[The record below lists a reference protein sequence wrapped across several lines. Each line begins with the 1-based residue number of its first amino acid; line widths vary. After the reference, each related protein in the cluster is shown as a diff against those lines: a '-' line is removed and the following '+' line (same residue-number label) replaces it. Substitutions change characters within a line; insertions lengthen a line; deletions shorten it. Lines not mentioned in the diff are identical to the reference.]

1 MTTISPAIPVLAR
14 EGTLSDT
21 TSGLL
26 VTELVTSSAIS
37 GLWETRLSD
46 SSEVFGSSPTPTD
59 VMAGLVTMMVSP
71 DEVSRYTDYPL
82 SNGASIESTSGGMLV
97 HGLGEVAEL
106 EYLYVSTV
114 TDKDGGTDADDAQAI
129 VVGSGDPLPPPPQIP
144 EPPPLVTCNP
154 AVTLDSQE
162 TLFLDLLNAYR
173 VQAGV
178 APLEASPALTKAAL
192 RHALDMAANSFT
204 EHIGSDGSDPIQ
216 RALEEGYPI
225 DNVGENL
232 ASGLDSAANVLAG
245 WKSSPAH
252 NQNMLDP
259 LWVAIGISRE
269 LDTTS
274 YWATSFGEVLDCPT
288 ALLISEEEPTIIL
301 ASASFTVN
309 EPGSTSNLSD
319 NAIVLSSRD
328 AIGAAKIVDTR
339 PTMIPFHR
347 PRLWCSFRR

>member
-1 MTTISPAIPVLAR
+1 
-14 EGTLSDT
+14 
-21 TSGLL
+21 
-26 VTELVTSSAIS
+26 
-37 GLWETRLSD
+37 
-46 SSEVFGSSPTPTD
+46 
-59 VMAGLVTMMVSP
+59 MVSP

-106 EYLYVSTV
+106 EYLYDSTV
-114 TDKDGGTDADDAQAI
+114 TDKDGGTDTDDAQAI

-259 LWVAIGISRE
+259 LWVAIGISLNWIR
-269 LDTTS
+269 
-274 YWATSFGEVLDCPT
+274 P
-288 ALLISEEEPTIIL
+288 LIGLP
-301 ASASFTVN
+301 ASARY
-309 EPGSTSNLSD
+309 STAQRLCSSQRRSRLLYWHPPPLQLMNQ
-319 NAIVLSSRD
+319 VL
-328 AIGAAKIVDTR
+328 
-339 PTMIPFHR
+339 HR
-347 PRLWCSFRR
+347 IYQTTL